1 MKQYRRTD
9 DGKTKGGSLVIFL
22 QPDLPDAVK
31 SGSQGPSAAV
41 TLREPSRRAE
51 LAKAAAAT
59 LAAAAKL
66 GVPFCEECEK
76 ARERLGRHSA
86 T

>member
-31 SGSQGPSAAV
+31 SG
-41 TLREPSRRAE
+41 RR
-51 LAKAAAAT
+51 
-59 LAAAAKL
+59 
-66 GVPFCEECEK
+66 VP
-76 ARERLGRHSA
+76 APR
-86 T
+86 